1 MITEM
6 VNGVLVT
13 KPLKKMT
20 EIRSSK
26 EPEKEPQVI
35 DLQEFANQK
44 QQQQQQDRVSYGTIP

>member
-1 MITEM
+1 MGK
-6 VNGVLVT
+6 GVLVT
-13 KPLKKMT
+13 KPLKKIT

-44 QQQQQQDRVSYGTIP
+44 QQRTSVDEHAHSI

>member
-6 VNGVLVT
+6 GRGVFVT
-13 KPLKKMT
+13 KPLRKMT

-26 EPEKEPQVI
+26 EREKEPQVI

-44 QQQQQQDRVSYGTIP
+44 QQQQDRVSYGTIP